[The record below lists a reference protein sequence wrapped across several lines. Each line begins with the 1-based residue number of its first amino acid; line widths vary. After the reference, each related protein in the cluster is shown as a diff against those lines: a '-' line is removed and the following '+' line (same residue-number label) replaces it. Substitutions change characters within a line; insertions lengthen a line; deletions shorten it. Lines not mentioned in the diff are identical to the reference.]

1 MAQLGF
7 SLDENIHFVKES
19 LGYSND
25 IVVREVSL
33 DRTEPVRAAV
43 LYADGMVDSYIV
55 QGVLI
60 DSLLYKARLKE
71 CELIQEDEFL
81 TYLKESVLTVGDMG
95 DVFDFPTLFTA
106 LLSGCVI
113 VIVDGYAQAI
123 HIGLQEWKDRGVT
136 EPSSQTVIRGPRE
149 SFTETLRT
157 NVTLLRRRIA
167 SEKLWVEM
175 IRIGEETKTEVAIV
189 YMKGIVEE
197 GVIEEVRN
205 RLDRISVD
213 GIMESG
219 MIEEL
224 IQDEAYT
231 PFPTIANSERPDVI
245 AANLLEGRV
254 AILVDGTPFVL
265 TVPSLFV
272 EFFHSA
278 EDYYQRFDFSTL
290 IRMLRFACFLIALLA
305 PSLYIA
311 ITTFHQEMLPTQLLI
326 SLAAQREG
334 VPFPAFFEALMMEI
348 AFEILREAGIRM
360 PRAVGQAISIVGTLV
375 IGQAAVEAGIV
386 SAAMVIVVSI
396 TAISSFIFPASN
408 MSITVRIL
416 RFPLMVLAASFGIY
430 GIIVGMLVLVLHLCS
445 LRSFGVPYMGTFAP
459 FSLKEQRD
467 SIFRLPLWALN
478 KRPETIT
485 KNNQRRQS
493 PGIKPHPPRK

>member
-1 MAQLGF
+1 MAQIGC
-7 SLDENIHFVKES
+7 SLDDNVHYIKES

-25 IVVREVSL
+25 IVIREVVLDSL
-33 DRTEPVRAAV
+33 EPVRAAV
-43 LYADGMVDSYIV
+43 MYADGMVDSYLV
-55 QGVLI
+55 QAVLI
-60 DSLLYKARLKE
+60 DSLLYKMRLKE
-71 CELIQEDEFL
+71 WEGIREDAFVPF
-81 TYLKESVLTVGDMG
+81 LKESILTVGDMG
-95 DVFDFPTLFTA
+95 DLYDFPTLFTA

-113 VIVDGYAQAI
+113 ILVDGCSQGI

-157 NVTLLRRRIA
+157 NITLLRRRIS
-167 SEKLWVEM
+167 SEKLWIE
-175 IRIGEETKTEVAIV
+175 INRIGEETKTEVAIV

-197 GVIEEVRN
+197 GVVEEVRK
-205 RLDRISVD
+205 RLDRISID

-231 PFPTIANSERPDVI
+231 PFPTISNSERPDVV

-334 VPFPAFFEALMMEI
+334 VPFPAFIEAIMMEV

-430 GIIVGMLVLVLHLCS
+430 GIIVGMLALVLHLCS
-445 LRSFGVPYMGTFAP
+445 LRSFGVPYMESFAP

-467 SIFRLPLWALN
+467 TIFRLPRWALD
-478 KRPETIT
+478 KRPESIT
-485 KNNQRRQS
+485 KNNLRRQS
-493 PGIKPHPPRK
+493 KGIKPLPPQK